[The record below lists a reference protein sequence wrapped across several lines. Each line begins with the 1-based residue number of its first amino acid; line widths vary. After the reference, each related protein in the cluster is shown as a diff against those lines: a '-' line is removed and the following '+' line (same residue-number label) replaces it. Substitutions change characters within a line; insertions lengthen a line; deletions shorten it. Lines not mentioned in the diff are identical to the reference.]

1 MVTNDKYYDDW
12 AEIYDSIYSYVEEDI
27 PFFVEEAINYGGPIL
42 ELGCGTGRVTIP
54 IAKAGINITGLDIS
68 KKMLEKTSSKIKA
81 LKLDEPEI
89 NLIHADMRNFK
100 LNEIFSQIIIPFR
113 GFQCLLTVE
122 DQISTLINIKKH
134 LNSKSRLI
142 ITLFVPSIYQM
153 IRDEDVLYHYRDVI
167 DPVNKSKNIIWNKNV
182 FDQYNQIVNTRIIVD
197 KIDNGYEVNNRIYR
211 DFDLRYIYRWEMHHL
226 LELCGFEILELYGD
240 FDHSQYNESSL
251 EMIWI
256 VKNRE

>member
-1 MVTNDKYYDDW
+1 
-12 AEIYDSIYSYVEEDI
+12 
-27 PFFVEEAINYGGPIL
+27 
-42 ELGCGTGRVTIP
+42 
-54 IAKAGINITGLDIS
+54 
-68 KKMLEKTSSKIKA
+68 
-81 LKLDEPEI
+81 
-89 NLIHADMRNFK
+89 
-100 LNEIFSQIIIPFR
+100 
-113 GFQCLLTVE
+113 
-122 DQISTLINIKKH
+122 
-134 LNSKSRLI
+134 
-142 ITLFVPSIYQM
+142 M

-197 KIDNGYEVNNRIYR
+197 KIDNGFEVNNRIYR

-240 FDHSQYNESSL
+240 FDRSQYNESSL

>member
-1 MVTNDKYYDDW
+1 M
-12 AEIYDSIYSYVEEDI
+12 
-27 PFFVEEAINYGGPIL
+27 L
-42 ELGCGTGRVTIP
+42 L
-54 IAKAGINITGLDIS
+54 IS
-68 KKMLEKTSSKIKA
+68 LQEK
-81 LKLDEPEI
+81 
-89 NLIHADMRNFK
+89 
-100 LNEIFSQIIIPFR
+100 
-113 GFQCLLTVE
+113 
-122 DQISTLINIKKH
+122 
-134 LNSKSRLI
+134 LI

-240 FDHSQYNESSL
+240 FDRSQYNESSL